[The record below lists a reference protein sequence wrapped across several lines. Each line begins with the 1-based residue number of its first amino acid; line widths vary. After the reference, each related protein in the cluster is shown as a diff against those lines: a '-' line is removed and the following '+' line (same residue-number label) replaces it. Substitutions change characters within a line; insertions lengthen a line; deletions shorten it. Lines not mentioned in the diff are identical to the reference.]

1 MNTFRP
7 QRLSSAQRIAGA
19 IIALVGLIT
28 LLLGLLMGYALI
40 GELGKPL
47 SDGALNLAIFFALLT
62 GLGTIALAAG
72 WGLARG
78 KRQRPCEVW
87 VPWQAL
93 ILAGVLI
100 TAAMLDFMGHALWHD
115 SPMGGA
121 AAKGISMLTGLGL
134 AFLVS
139 GFYRRKKRGRNLFR

>member
-7 QRLSSAQRIAGA
+7 RRLSAAQRIAGA
-19 IIALVGLIT
+19 IIALVGLVT

-40 GELGKPL
+40 GEL
-47 SDGALNLAIFFALLT
+47 SDSLTEGALSLAIFFSLLT

-78 KRQRPCEVW
+78 KRERPREVW

-93 ILAGVLI
+93 MLAGVLI
-100 TAAMLDFMGHALWHD
+100 TTAMLAFMGHALWHG

-121 AAKGISMLTGLGL
+121 AAKGVSMLMGLGL
-134 AFLVS
+134 AFLAS